1 MLLKELR
8 SNRRIRIC
16 ENLHLLTTIIGI
28 FLNNRITLRNMK
40 KVFAFLSFAFVATVA
55 SANIILWNL
64 PGLDDG
70 GSGILSGN
78 YEIAFLTGVEVDEN
92 GVVTSFTDASGAN
105 TDYLHDS
112 DATYDW
118 YTGTWKDSLAT
129 SGTVEYFATILSGGK
144 YYTIKDSTDKTVTF
158 TFDSS
163 TISGSPIGDPSF
175 GKLDMTDLGVE
186 EIANSERWTVSYG
199 AVPEPAS
206 ALLALAGLACLCP
219 RRKKNS

>member
-1 MLLKELR
+1 
-8 SNRRIRIC
+8 
-16 ENLHLLTTIIGI
+16 
-28 FLNNRITLRNMK
+28 MK

-70 GSGILSGN
+70 GSGILSGD
-78 YEIAFLTGVEVDEN
+78 YQIAFLTGVEVDEN

-112 DATYDW
+112 DATYNW
-118 YTGTWKDSLAT
+118 YTGTWEDSLAT
-129 SGTVEYFATILSGGK
+129 SGTVEYFATILSGGN
-144 YYTIKDSTDKTVTF
+144 YYTIKDSTDTIVKF

-163 TISGSPIGDPSF
+163 TISSSPIGNPSF
-175 GKLDMTDLGVE
+175 GKLDMTDLGLK
-186 EIANSERWTVSYG
+186 EIENGERWTVSYG

>member
-1 MLLKELR
+1 M
-8 SNRRIRIC
+8 
-16 ENLHLLTTIIGI
+16 
-28 FLNNRITLRNMK
+28 
-40 KVFAFLSFAFVATVA
+40 
-55 SANIILWNL
+55 
-64 PGLDDG
+64 
-70 GSGILSGN
+70 SGN

-92 GVVTSFTDASGAN
+92 GVVTSFTDASGKN
-105 TDYLHDS
+105 DYLHDS
-112 DATYDW
+112 EGNYDW
-118 YTGTWKDSLAT
+118 YTGTWEDSLAT

>member
-1 MLLKELR
+1 
-8 SNRRIRIC
+8 
-16 ENLHLLTTIIGI
+16 
-28 FLNNRITLRNMK
+28 MK
-40 KVFAFLSFAFVATVA
+40 KFFAFLSFAFVATVA

-70 GSGILSGN
+70 DSGILNGD
-78 YEIAFLTGVEVDEN
+78 YQIAFLTGVEYDDN

-105 TDYLHDS
+105 TDYLHDT

-129 SGTVEYFATILSGGK
+129 SGTVEYFATILSGGN
-144 YYTIKDSTDKTVTF
+144 YYTIKDSTDTIVKF

-163 TISGSPIGDPSF
+163 TISSSPIGDPSF
-175 GKLDMTDLGVE
+175 GKLDMTDLGLK
-186 EIANSERWTVSYG
+186 EIENGERWTVSYG

>member
-1 MLLKELR
+1 
-8 SNRRIRIC
+8 
-16 ENLHLLTTIIGI
+16 
-28 FLNNRITLRNMK
+28 MK

-70 GSGILSGN
+70 GSGILSGD
-78 YEIAFLTGVEVDEN
+78 YQIAFLTGVEVDEN

-118 YTGTWKDSLAT
+118 YTGTWKDSLTT
-129 SGTVEYFATILSGGK
+129 SGTVEYFATILSGGN
-144 YYTIKDSTDKTVTF
+144 YYTIKDSTDTIVKF

-163 TISGSPIGDPSF
+163 TISSSPIGDPSF
-175 GKLDMTDLGVE
+175 GKLDMTDLGVA
-186 EIANSERWTVSYG
+186 EIGAGERWTVSYG

>member
-112 DATYDW
+112 DDTYNW
-118 YTGTWKDSLAT
+118 YTGTWEDSLAT
-129 SGTVEYFATILSGGK
+129 SGTVEYFATILSGGN
-144 YYTIKDSTDKTVTF
+144 YYTIKDSNDDIVKF

-163 TISGSPIGDPSF
+163 TISSSPIGDPSF
-175 GKLDMTDLGVE
+175 GKLDMTDLGLK
-186 EIANSERWTVSYG
+186 EIENGERWTVSYG

>member
-1 MLLKELR
+1 
-8 SNRRIRIC
+8 
-16 ENLHLLTTIIGI
+16 
-28 FLNNRITLRNMK
+28 MK
-40 KVFAFLSFAFVATVA
+40 KFFAFLSFAFVATVA

-70 GSGILSGN
+70 GSGILSGD
-78 YEIAFLTGVEVDEN
+78 YQIAFLTGVEVDEN
-92 GVVTSFTDASGAN
+92 GVVTSFTDASGEN
-105 TDYLHDS
+105 DYLHGS

-118 YTGTWKDSLAT
+118 YEGTWKDSLTT

-144 YYTIKDSTDKTVTF
+144 YYTIKDSTDTTVTF

-163 TISGSPIGDPSF
+163 KISSSPIGDPTF
-175 GKLDMTDLGVE
+175 GKLDMTDLGAA
-186 EIANSERWTVSYG
+186 EIGAGERWTVSYG

>member
-1 MLLKELR
+1 
-8 SNRRIRIC
+8 
-16 ENLHLLTTIIGI
+16 
-28 FLNNRITLRNMK
+28 MK

-70 GSGILSGN
+70 GSGILSGD
-78 YEIAFLTGVEVDEN
+78 YQIAFLTGVEVDEN
-92 GVVTSFTDASGAN
+92 GVVTSFTDASGKN
-105 TDYLHDS
+105 DYLHDS
-112 DATYDW
+112 EGNYDW
-118 YTGTWKDSLAT
+118 YTGTWEDSLAT

-144 YYTIKDSTDKTVTF
+144 YYTIKDSTDDIVKF

-163 TISGSPIGDPSF
+163 TISSSPIGDPSF
-175 GKLDMTDLGVE
+175 EKLDVRDLWAA
-186 EIANSERWTVSYG
+186 EIGDGERWTVSYG